1 MTHQIPI
8 KGIYTE
14 GQHQRT
20 VYIYNSKGGS
30 YLNTQDVKKH
40 KYISSN
46 RSYNSKFCLRFYMFY
61 SSSKYHDFAM
71 NSADFPVFA
80 FKN

>member
-30 YLNTQDVKKH
+30 YLNTQDVKKTNTYH
-40 KYISSN
+40 LIEAITQ
-46 RSYNSKFCLRFYMFY
+46 NSVSVFYMFY
-61 SSSKYHDFAM
+61 SSSKDHDFAM

>member
-46 RSYNSKFCLRFYMFY
+46 RSYNSKFCLRFLHVLQFI
-61 SSSKYHDFAM
+61 KYHDFAM
-71 NSADFPVFA
+71 NSADFPIFA

>member
-30 YLNTQDVKKH
+30 YLNTQDVKKTQIH
-40 KYISSN
+40 II
-46 RSYNSKFCLRFYMFY
+46 
-61 SSSKYHDFAM
+61 
-71 NSADFPVFA
+71 
-80 FKN
+80 

>member
-30 YLNTQDVKKH
+30 YLNTQDVKNTNTYH
-40 KYISSN
+40 LIEAITQ
-46 RSYNSKFCLRFYMFY
+46 NSVSVFYMFY

-71 NSADFPVFA
+71 NSADFPILEI
-80 FKN
+80 

>member
-30 YLNTQDVKKH
+30 YLNTQDVKNTNTYH
-40 KYISSN
+40 LIEAITQ
-46 RSYNSKFCLRFYMFY
+46 NSVSVFYMLN

>member
-30 YLNTQDVKKH
+30 YLNTQDVKNTNTYH
-40 KYISSN
+40 LIEAITQ
-46 RSYNSKFCLRFYMFY
+46 NSVSVFYMFY

>member
-30 YLNTQDVKKH
+30 YLNTQDVKNTNTYH
-40 KYISSN
+40 LIEAITQ
-46 RSYNSKFCLRFYMFY
+46 NSVSVFYMFY
-61 SSSKYHDFAM
+61 SSSKYHDFVM